1 MKRTQVL
8 SSSSVL
14 PYVGIALT
22 LGLTVFAGPALAEIP
37 TGGIET
43 ITTDLWDFFIQNIG
57 LMIVGLAILGALI
70 GAMVANP
77 GRGIATAI
85 CAAAI
90 GAFIGAVP
98 TLAEYVIGLG
108 A

>member
-1 MKRTQVL
+1 MTKFSPSTTDLNNYAGIVIVL
-8 SSSSVL
+8 GVT
-14 PYVGIALT
+14 A
-22 LGLTVFAGPALAEIP
+22 FAGPALAQIP
-37 TGGIET
+37 AGGIET

-98 TLAEYVIGLG
+98 SLAEYVIGLG

>member
-1 MKRTQVL
+1 MTKFFPSSAAAVRT
-8 SSSSVL
+8 
-14 PYVGIALT
+14 YVGVAVI
-22 LGLTVFAGPALAEIP
+22 LGVTAFAGPAFAQIP
-37 TGGIET
+37 AGGIET